1 SMDTKYKDD
10 LFRKYVQFHE
20 CKLSAPDNKQRPIN
34 DEYLRVAAAAL
45 LCLPK
50 IDPFYR
56 FRLIKFYE
64 MAENSL
70 RSVKS
75 SSLHCL
81 HSAFNMLETVGINL
95 FLYPW
100 KKEFKN
106 IKTYTG
112 PFVYYVKSAL
122 LEEDVRQILSY
133 MGYVPELGTSFRLK
147 EQVDSIQVK
156 MISFELFLAKV
167 ECEQLLEIHVQVK
180 ERGVS
185 ELEVLS
191 ERRSSGED
199 VRGCAE
205 ALRRRHSHR
214 DRDRDSLGASM
225 ARMVLQK
232 SASERGAKDY
242 CKPKVS
248 KASKS
253 VDAYDSYWES
263 KKPPLLSSLSLRKE
277 PVLVDAEDDIKDEI
291 IRPSPS
297 LLAMSSSPHG
307 CSEEY
312 LPPSS
317 HHNGMLRT
325 NVPYS
330 SYFSAQE
337 DLDLYTESDSRSV
350 LNFKRQ
356 DAIKPDVWLL
366 KSDANPVYHKR
377 GHLAKDTA
385 SSKCQNCGI
394 PCGASVCQKCD
405 SLFGS
410 RQEYPALKQS
420 SYSIKGLPSDGLSP
434 APPLREKSQYSAQT
448 QSQDRAAQF
457 SSKAKA
463 SGTSRCGFCNRSGAA
478 NTCTFCSKVSCD
490 SCLSAYYYDPCCRK
504 SDLHRFLPN
513 NQLNYKSSQLSHV
526 VYR

>member
-20 CKLSAPDNKQRPIN
+20 CKLSAAEHRQRPID

-70 RSVKS
+70 RALKS

-122 LEEDVRQILSY
+122 TEDDVRQILNY
-133 MGYVPELGTSFRLK
+133 MGYVQELGATYKLK
-147 EQVDSIQVK
+147 EQVDAIQVK

-167 ECEQLLEIHVQVK
+167 ECEQLLEIHLQVK
-180 ERGVS
+180 DKGYSEVDVVS
-185 ELEVLS
+185 E
-191 ERRSSGED
+191 RKNSSED
-199 VRGCAE
+199 VRGCSE
-205 ALRRRHSHR
+205 AMRRRLECR
-214 DRDRDSLGASM
+214 ESLSTSM

-232 SASERGAKDY
+232 SASERASKDY
-242 CKPKVS
+242 FKPKVS
-248 KASKS
+248 KPSKS
-253 VDAYDSYWES
+253 VDTYDSYWES
-263 KKPPLLSSLSLRKE
+263 RKPPLLSSLSLRKE
-277 PVLVDAEDDIKDEI
+277 PLLVDAEDEVKDEI
-291 IRPSPS
+291 MRPSPS
-297 LLAMSSSPHG
+297 LLAMSSSPHA
-307 CSEEY
+307 SAEEY
-312 LPPSS
+312 LAPSS

-337 DLDLYTESDSRSV
+337 DLDLYTDPDSRSM
-350 LNFKRQ
+350 LHLKRQ
-356 DAIKPDVWLL
+356 EAIKPDVWVL
-366 KSDANPVYHKR
+366 KSDANPMYHKR
-377 GHLAKDTA
+377 SHLAKETG
-385 SSKCQNCGI
+385 SPKCQNCGV
-394 PCGASVCQKCD
+394 PCGTSVCPKCD
-405 SLFGS
+405 AVFGS
-410 RQEYPALKQS
+410 RQEYPAVKQS
-420 SYSIKGLPSDGLSP
+420 SYSLKGLPSDGLSP
-434 APPLREKSQYSAQT
+434 VSALREKSPYPCQP
-448 QSQDRAAQF
+448 QSQDRGAQF
-457 SSKAKA
+457 SSKAKP
-463 SGTSRCGFCNRSGAA
+463 SGSSRCGFCNRSGAA
-478 NTCTFCSKVSCD
+478 NTCTSCSKVSCD
-490 SCLSAYYYDPCCRK
+490 SCLSAYYYDPCGRK
-504 SDLHRFLPN
+504 SELHRFLPN